1 MIYVDKRWKNGI
13 EKIIDNNGILW
24 LNESHKH
31 LRESTMKYHL
41 DHGKERYKPV
51 EEPKN
56 NRISIEK
63 KSSNQSNYGL
73 LNKICS

>member
-1 MIYVDKRWKNGI
+1 
-13 EKIIDNNGILW
+13 
-24 LNESHKH
+24 
-31 LRESTMKYHL
+31 MKYHL

-63 KSSNQSNYGL
+63 KRSNQSNYGL